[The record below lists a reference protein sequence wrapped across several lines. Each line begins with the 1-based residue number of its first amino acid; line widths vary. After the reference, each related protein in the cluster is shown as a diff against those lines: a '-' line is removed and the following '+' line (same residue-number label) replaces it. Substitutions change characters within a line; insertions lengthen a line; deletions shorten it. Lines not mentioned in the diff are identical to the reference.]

1 MATVRTPAEGF
12 TGTVVGVTFVD
23 GVADTDDDVALA
35 YFRRRG
41 YDVEESQDFDLS
53 KANKGDLIAYA
64 TEHGIDVDPKANK
77 GDILESIR
85 AAEQGPGSDDT
96 TGGTE
101 PTAGEGDPTKTD
113 DDPTSPA
120 PTE

>member
-1 MATVRTPAEGF
+1 MGMLINRHRQRHDDQPVDVDLDKATKPQLV
-12 TGTVVGVTFVD
+12 
-23 GVADTDDDVALA
+23 
-35 YFRRRG
+35 
-41 YDVEESQDFDLS
+41 
-53 KANKGDLIAYA
+53 AYA
-64 TEHGIDVDPKANK
+64 TEHGIDVDPKAKK

-101 PTAGEGDPTKTD
+101 AAGTEDPSGDAPKTD
-113 DDPTSPA
+113 DDPASSA